1 MHGSD
6 RSRRGEGPAW
16 QEAARPREARRASGS
31 SWDLPAA
38 ARSSAQCLPTPP
50 HRHAVPGGREAPLSS
65 ARKHSLCDQVSSR
78 TPAVGVG
85 TAPSSF
91 LSASGGEERAPNVAS
106 PLCLQSH
113 FHHRQPVGDKASPGW
128 GAAGRGAA
136 CQGQRD
142 PQTLRRQGDS
152 RTVVLRYVQGWTKGP
167 GQSGGRGG
175 SQTTG
180 PQESRRITPPASI
193 PSLFR
198 SN

>member
-1 MHGSD
+1 MA
-6 RSRRGEGPAW
+6 RSRASSGSPTGQRQQPGS
-16 QEAARPREARRASGS
+16 ARRCRIQCAVPPNPATQTRCPWRQRSPAEFSTQALPLRPGQRPNARSGS
-31 SWDLPAA
+31 PNGPLVLPLGLRGRGA
-38 ARSSAQCLPTPP
+38 SPKCGLTPLPPKSLPP
-50 HRHAVPGGREAPLSS
+50 PS
-65 ARKHSLCDQVSSR
+65 ARGR
-78 TPAVGVG
+78 
-85 TAPSSF
+85 
-91 LSASGGEERAPNVAS
+91 
-106 PLCLQSH
+106 QS
-113 FHHRQPVGDKASPGW
+113 QSWP

-136 CQGQRD
+136 RQGQRD